1 MLDIYF
7 KYPGV
12 LRRLRS
18 GALGGEMDRI
28 AAHLSAI
35 GYKGASAKI
44 YISRISRFSDF
55 VARNAPTTTIDQTV
69 IDQFVSSLPTTSS
82 RIAAGTAI
90 EHARR
95 VVPERF
101 SIPCRSVADPNGPLL
116 TAYLEH
122 LRQVRGLEPKTCEGM
137 LVVARRV
144 LAWYDDQVPKQ
155 SLAAMTGEHVLAIS
169 EHLLSMSSKESTRSS
184 STSSA
189 RSFLKFLRWA
199 NLNDQDLARFV
210 PRTPCWRLAHLPPR
224 LPWEDVRRA
233 IDAIDLTTPRGVRDR
248 AILLLLATTG
258 MRNKELRSLEL
269 QDIRWRAAEVLVRR
283 TKARRDRVVPLMQET
298 GDALTEYILN
308 ARPRIES
315 QRVFL
320 CTVPPIGP
328 FRASAPISRIVRS
341 RLKSSGIDVP
351 RSAGAHLVRHS
362 LATELVSQRRPINE
376 VADLLGHR
384 SIDTTAIYVKVAVPQ
399 LADVALPFPGGV
411 P

>member
-1 MLDIYF
+1 MLDLYF

-35 GYKGASAKI
+35 GYTRASAKV
-44 YISRISRFSDF
+44 YISRIGRFSDF
-55 VARNAPTTTIDQTV
+55 AARNTLTATIDQTE
-69 IDQFVSSLPTTSS
+69 IDRFMSSLPTASS
-82 RIAAGTAI
+82 RTAAGTAI

-95 VVPERF
+95 VAPERF
-101 SIPCRSVADPNGPLL
+101 PIPCRPVADPNGPLL

-137 LVVARRV
+137 LVIARRV
-144 LAWYDDQVPKQ
+144 LAWYGDQVPKHP
-155 SLAAMTGEHVLAIS
+155 LAAMTGEHVLAIV
-169 EHLLSMSSKESTRSS
+169 EHLLSMSSKDATRSA
-184 STSSA
+184 STSHT
-189 RSFLKFLRWA
+189 RTFLRFLRWA
-199 NLNDQDLARFV
+199 DLNDQDLARFV

-233 IDAIDLTTPRGVRDR
+233 IDSIDLTTQRGVRDR
-248 AILLLLATTG
+248 ALLLLLATTG
-258 MRNKELRSLEL
+258 MRNKELRGLEL
-269 QDIRWRAAEVLVRR
+269 QDIRWRAAELLVRR

-298 GDALTEYILN
+298 GDALAEYILN
-308 ARPRIES
+308 ARPRIDS

-320 CTVPPIGP
+320 CTVPPVGP
-328 FRASAPISRIVRS
+328 FRTSSPISRIVRS
-341 RLKSSGIDVP
+341 RLKRSGVDVP
-351 RSAGAHLVRHS
+351 RGAGAHLMRHS

-399 LADVALPFPGGV
+399 LAGVALPFPGGA

>member
-1 MLDIYF
+1 MLDLYF

-12 LRRLRS
+12 LRRLRN

-35 GYKGASAKI
+35 GYKRGSAKV
-44 YISRISRFSDF
+44 YIGRIGRFSDF
-55 VARNAPTTTIDQTV
+55 VARNTLATTIDQTV
-69 IDQFVSSLPTTSS
+69 IDRFLSSLPTASS

-95 VVPERF
+95 VAPERF
-101 SIPCRSVADPNGPLL
+101 SIPCLSVADPNGPLL

-122 LRQVRGLEPKTCEGM
+122 LRKVRGLESKTCEGL
-137 LVVARRV
+137 LVTARRV
-144 LAWYDDQVPKQ
+144 LAWYGDKVPKQ
-155 SLAAMTGEHVLAIS
+155 PLAAMTGEHVLAVV
-169 EHLLSMSSKESTRSS
+169 EYLLSMSSKDATRSA
-184 STSSA
+184 STSHT
-189 RSFLKFLRWA
+189 RTFLRFLRWA
-199 NLNDQDLARFV
+199 DFNDQDLARFV

-248 AILLLLATTG
+248 ALFLLLATTG
-258 MRNKELRSLEL
+258 MRNKELRLLEL
-269 QDIRWRAAEVLVRR
+269 PDIRWRTAEVLVRQ
-283 TKARRDRVVPLMQET
+283 TKARRDRVVPLMQEA
-298 GDALTEYILN
+298 GDALADYILH
-308 ARPRIES
+308 ARPRIDS

-320 CTVPPIGP
+320 CTVPPVGP
-328 FRASAPISRIVRS
+328 FRASAPISRIIR
-341 RLKSSGIDVP
+341 RLLKGSGIDVP
-351 RSAGAHLVRHS
+351 RGAGAHLVRHS

-411 P
+411 S